1 MSNQEEPVMKKRYTE
16 EQIIRILREAESG
29 KTITSVCRQ
38 YGIAEATFYRWRQK
52 YQGMAESELRR
63 LKALEE
69 ENSRLKKIVAQ
80 QALDIDSLKE
90 LLGKEL

>member
-1 MSNQEEPVMKKRYTE
+1 MKKRYTE
-16 EQIIRILREAESG
+16 GQIIRILREAETG
-29 KTITSVCRQ
+29 KTVASVCRQ
-38 YGIAEATFYRWRQK
+38 YGIAEATLYRWRQK

-63 LKALEE
+63 LKELEQ

-80 QALDIDSLKE
+80 QALDIDTLRE

>member
-1 MSNQEEPVMKKRYTE
+1 MKKRYTE
-16 EQIIRILREAESG
+16 EQIVRILREAETGAAVGSL
-29 KTITSVCRQ
+29 CRQ

-63 LKALEE
+63 LKELEQ
-69 ENSRLKKIVAQ
+69 ENARLKKIVAQ

-90 LLGKEL
+90 LLGKGL

>member
-1 MSNQEEPVMKKRYTE
+1 MKKRYTE
-16 EQIIRILREAESG
+16 EQIIRILREAETG
-29 KTITSVCRQ
+29 TTITSVCRQ
-38 YGIAEATFYRWRQK
+38 YGIAEATFYRWRQQ

-63 LKALEE
+63 LKELEQ

>member
-1 MSNQEEPVMKKRYTE
+1 MKKRYTE
-16 EQIIRILREAESG
+16 EQIVRILREVEVGA
-29 KTITSVCRQ
+29 SVASLCRQ

-63 LKALEE
+63 LKELEQ
-69 ENSRLKKIVAQ
+69 ENGRLKKIVAQ

-90 LLGKEL
+90 LLGKGL